1 MRKGRFTSRFA
12 DTLMT
17 VNVRHVV
24 VGSILLASNVAAAD
38 RIKVAVVP
46 GIAVNL
52 DAARVDA
59 LSQDLAEG
67 LAAELDVDAIG
78 GLEVR
83 RQLPPDGLPPD
94 CATNAACSADVAKR
108 TGAQQLLFVVMV
120 DSGAGGAV
128 QVDTTWVEPATGKS
142 ASRPPIDLT
151 STIDADAKAKF
162 QAAAT
167 RLLPDAPA
175 KTQPAAGGTTTI
187 VTQQPALV
195 GGVPR
200 HLTTT
205 TYITGGVAFVGLGLG
220 AVMGLQARSKYNDCE
235 AHAGTCTDSQK
246 STIRNYDHIA
256 DLGWGLAAAG
266 AITTVV
272 LYATSGVE
280 PHVEVAPTTN
290 GGAAVTYFGSF

>member
-1 MRKGRFTSRFA
+1 M
-12 DTLMT
+12 
-17 VNVRHVV
+17 NVRHVV

-67 LAAELDVDAIG
+67 LAAGLDVDAVG

-83 RQLPPDGLPPD
+83 RLLPPDGLPPD
-94 CATNAACSADVAKR
+94 CATNAACAKDVAKR
-108 TGAQQLLFVVMV
+108 TGAEQLLFVVMV

-128 QVDTTWVEPATGKS
+128 QVDTTWVEPATGRS
-142 ASRPPIDLT
+142 SSRPPIDLT

-162 QAAAT
+162 EAAAT
-167 RLLPDAPA
+167 RLLPDAPVK
-175 KTQPAAGGTTTI
+175 KTPVAGGTTN
-187 VTQQPALV
+187 VFVQPAMV
-195 GGVPR
+195 GGEPR
-200 HLTTT
+200 HLTTPA
-205 TYITGGVAFVGLGLG
+205 YITGGIAIVGLGLG

-235 AHAGTCTDSQK
+235 AHADTCTASQK
-246 STIRNYDHIA
+246 DTIRTYDHVA

-266 AITTVV
+266 AITTVI

-280 PHVEVAPTTN
+280 PHLEVAPTTN
-290 GGAAVTYFGSF
+290 GGAAVSYFGSF

>member
-1 MRKGRFTSRFA
+1 MVI
-12 DTLMT
+12 
-17 VNVRHVV
+17 VNLRYLVPA
-24 VGSILLASNVAAAD
+24 SILLASNVAAAD

-67 LAAELDVDAIG
+67 LSTELDVDAVG

-83 RQLPPDGLPPD
+83 RQLPADGVPPD
-94 CATNAACSADVAKR
+94 CVNTPACTADVAKR

-128 QVDTTWVEPATGKS
+128 QVDTTWVEPSSGHS

-167 RLLPDAPA
+167 RMLPDAPVR
-175 KTQPAAGGTTTI
+175 KKDVTTQVIA
-187 VTQQPALV
+187 PALV
-195 GGVPR
+195 GGEPR
-200 HLTTT
+200 HFTTPAI
-205 TYITGGVAFVGLGLG
+205 ITGGAAVVGLGVW
-220 AVMGLQARSKYNDCE
+220 AVFGLQARSKYNDCE
-235 AHAGTCTDSQK
+235 AHAATCTPSQK
-246 STIRNYDHIA
+246 DTIRSYDHVA
-256 DLGWGLAAAG
+256 DAGLVLGVVG
-266 AITTVV
+266 AIATTV
-272 LYATSGVE
+272 LYARSGKE
-280 PHVEVAPTTN
+280 PHVEVAPAAG
-290 GGAAVTYFGSF
+290 GGATVSAFGRF

>member
-1 MRKGRFTSRFA
+1 
-12 DTLMT
+12 MT

-24 VGSILLASNVAAAD
+24 VGTILLASNVALAD
-38 RIKVAVVP
+38 RVKVAVVP

-67 LAAELDVDAIG
+67 LSAELEVDAVG

-94 CATNAACSADVAKR
+94 CATNAACIKDVAKR
-108 TGAQQLLFVVMV
+108 TGAEQLLFVVMV

-128 QVDTTWVEPATGKS
+128 QVDTTWVEPGSGKT

-167 RLLPDAPA
+167 RLLPDAQVKKKVVA
-175 KTQPAAGGTTTI
+175 GNTTNVIVQPEM
-187 VTQQPALV
+187 V
-195 GGVPR
+195 GGVPK
-200 HLTTT
+200 HLTTPA
-205 TYITGGVAFVGLGLG
+205 YIAGGVAIVGLGLG
-220 AVMGLQARSKYNDCE
+220 TVMGLQARSKYNDCQ
-235 AHAGTCTDSQK
+235 AHAATCTSSQMD
-246 STIRNYDHIA
+246 TIRTYDHVA

-280 PHVEVAPTTN
+280 PHLEVAPTTN

>member
-1 MRKGRFTSRFA
+1 VKIVNLR
-12 DTLMT
+12 TLLP
-17 VNVRHVV
+17 
-24 VGSILLASNVAAAD
+24 VGILLASNVAAAD

-67 LAAELDVDAIG
+67 LASELDVDAVG

-94 CATNAACSADVAKR
+94 CVTTPSCTADVAKR

-128 QVDTTWVEPATGKS
+128 QVDTTWVEPSSGHS

-167 RLLPDAPA
+167 RLLPDAPVR
-175 KTQPAAGGTTTI
+175 KKEVTTQVIA
-187 VTQQPALV
+187 PALV
-195 GGVPR
+195 GGEPR
-200 HLTTT
+200 HLTTVSM
-205 TYITGGVAFVGLGLG
+205 ITGGAAIVGLGVG
-220 AVMGLQARSKYNDCE
+220 VAFGLQARSKYDDCE
-235 AHAGTCTDSQK
+235 VHAGTCTTSQK
-246 STIRNYDHIA
+246 SSIRTYDHIA
-256 DLGWGLAAAG
+256 DAGWAVGVVG
-266 AITTVV
+266 AIATTV
-272 LYATSGVE
+272 LWATSGTE
-280 PHVEVAPTTN
+280 PHVEVAPN
-290 GGAAVTYFGSF
+290 ASGGATVSAFGRF

>member
-1 MRKGRFTSRFA
+1 MIVNLRTVFA
-12 DTLMT
+12 A
-17 VNVRHVV
+17 
-24 VGSILLASNVAAAD
+24 SILLAANVAAAE

-59 LSQDLAEG
+59 LSQDMAEG
-67 LAAELDVDAIG
+67 LTSELDIDAVG

-83 RQLPPDGLPPD
+83 RQLPAEGLPPD
-94 CATNAACSADVAKR
+94 CVTTPACTADVAKR

-142 ASRPPIDLT
+142 ASRPPLDLT

-167 RLLPDAPA
+167 RLLPDAPVKQKA
-175 KTQPAAGGTTTI
+175 VATTTQF
-187 VTQQPALV
+187 VQAPLV

-200 HLTTT
+200 HFTTPSL
-205 TYITGGVAFVGLGLG
+205 ITAGVAVVGLG
-220 AVMGLQARSKYNDCE
+220 MGIGFGLATRSKYNDCD
-235 AHAGTCTDSQK
+235 AHAASCTSSQK
-246 STIRNYDHIA
+246 STIRNYGHLA
-256 DLGWGLAAAG
+256 DAGWALGLAG
-266 AITTVV
+266 AIATTV
-272 LYATSGVE
+272 LYATSGTE
-280 PHVEVAPTTN
+280 PHVEVAPN
-290 GGAAVTYFGSF
+290 AAGGATVSAFGSF

>member
-1 MRKGRFTSRFA
+1 MIVNLRTVFA
-12 DTLMT
+12 A
-17 VNVRHVV
+17 
-24 VGSILLASNVAAAD
+24 SILLAANVAAAD

-59 LSQDLAEG
+59 LSQDMAEG
-67 LAAELDVDAIG
+67 LTSELEIDAVG

-83 RQLPPDGLPPD
+83 RQLPAEGLPPD
-94 CATNAACSADVAKR
+94 CVTTPTCTTDVAKR

-142 ASRPPIDLT
+142 ASRPPLDLT

-167 RLLPDAPA
+167 RLLPDAPVKPKA
-175 KTQPAAGGTTTI
+175 VTTT
-187 VTQQPALV
+187 TQFIQAPLV

-200 HLTTT
+200 HFTTPSL
-205 TYITGGVAFVGLGLG
+205 ITAGVAVAGLG
-220 AVMGLQARSKYNDCE
+220 MGIGFGLATRSKYNDCD
-235 AHAGTCTDSQK
+235 AHANTCTSSQK
-246 STIRNYDHIA
+246 STIRTYGHLA
-256 DLGWGLAAAG
+256 DAGYVLGLAS
-266 AITTVV
+266 AIATTV
-272 LYATSGVE
+272 LYATSGTE
-280 PHVEVAPTTN
+280 PHVEVTPNPA
-290 GGAAVTYFGSF
+290 GGATVSAFGRF

>member
-1 MRKGRFTSRFA
+1 
-12 DTLMT
+12 MT

-24 VGSILLASNVAAAD
+24 VGTILLASNVALAD
-38 RIKVAVVP
+38 RVKVAVVP

-67 LAAELDVDAIG
+67 LSAQLEVDAVG

-94 CATNAACSADVAKR
+94 CATNAACTKDVAKR
-108 TGAQQLLFVVMV
+108 TGADQLLFVVMV

-128 QVDTTWVEPATGKS
+128 QVDTTWVEPGTGKT

-162 QAAAT
+162 EAAAT
-167 RLLPDAPA
+167 RLLPDATVKKKA
-175 KTQPAAGGTTTI
+175 VAGNTTNVIVQPAM
-187 VTQQPALV
+187 V
-195 GGVPR
+195 GGEPK
-200 HLTTT
+200 HLTTPA
-205 TYITGGVAFVGLGLG
+205 YISGGVAIVGLGLG
-220 AVMGLQARSKYNDCE
+220 AVMGLQARSKYNDCQE
-235 AHAGTCTDSQK
+235 HAATCTTSQK
-246 STIRNYDHIA
+246 DTIRTYDHVA

-280 PHVEVAPTTN
+280 PHLEVAPTTN

>member
-1 MRKGRFTSRFA
+1 
-12 DTLMT
+12 MT

-67 LAAELDVDAIG
+67 LSAELEVDAIG

-94 CATNAACSADVAKR
+94 CATNAACAKDVAKR
-108 TGAQQLLFVVMV
+108 TGAEQLLFVVMV

-128 QVDTTWVEPATGKS
+128 QVDTTWVEPASGRS
-142 ASRPPIDLT
+142 SSRPPIDLT

-167 RLLPDAPA
+167 RLLPDAPVK
-175 KTQPAAGGTTTI
+175 KTPVAVGTTNVIVQPAM
-187 VTQQPALV
+187 V
-195 GGVPR
+195 GGEPR
-200 HLTTT
+200 HLTTPA
-205 TYITGGVAFVGLGLG
+205 YITGGVAIVGLGLG

-235 AHAGTCTDSQK
+235 AHADTCTASQK
-246 STIRNYDHIA
+246 DTIRTYDHVA

-266 AITTVV
+266 AIATVV

-280 PHVEVAPTTN
+280 PHLEVAPTTN
-290 GGAAVTYFGSF
+290 GGASVSYFGSF

>member
-1 MRKGRFTSRFA
+1 
-12 DTLMT
+12 MT

-24 VGSILLASNVAAAD
+24 VGTILLASNVALAD
-38 RIKVAVVP
+38 RVKVAVIP

-67 LAAELDVDAIG
+67 LSAQLDVDAVG

-83 RQLPPDGLPPD
+83 RQLPPDGLQPD
-94 CATNAACSADVAKR
+94 CATNAACIKDVAKR

-128 QVDTTWVEPATGKS
+128 QVDTTWVEPATGKT

-162 QAAAT
+162 EAAAT
-167 RLLPDAPA
+167 RLLPDAPVK
-175 KTQPAAGGTTTI
+175 KTAVADNTTNVIVQPTM
-187 VTQQPALV
+187 V
-195 GGVPR
+195 GGEPK
-200 HLTTT
+200 HLTTPA
-205 TYITGGVAFVGLGLG
+205 YVAGGVAIAGLGLG
-220 AVMGLQARSKYNDCE
+220 AVMGLQARSKYNDCQE
-235 AHAGTCTDSQK
+235 HAATCTSSQK
-246 STIRNYDHIA
+246 DTIRTYDHVA

-266 AITTVV
+266 AIATVV
-272 LYATSGVE
+272 LYETSGVE
-280 PHVEVAPTTN
+280 PHLEVAPTTN

>member
-1 MRKGRFTSRFA
+1 
-12 DTLMT
+12 MT

-24 VGSILLASNVAAAD
+24 VGTILLASNVALAD
-38 RIKVAVVP
+38 RVKVAVVP

-67 LAAELDVDAIG
+67 LSAQLDVDAVG

-94 CATNAACSADVAKR
+94 CATNAACAKDVAKR

-128 QVDTTWVEPATGKS
+128 QVDTTWVEPGTGKT

-162 QAAAT
+162 EAAAT
-167 RLLPDAPA
+167 RLLPDAPVKKVA
-175 KTQPAAGGTTTI
+175 SGETTNVIVQPAM
-187 VTQQPALV
+187 V

-200 HLTTT
+200 HMTTPA
-205 TYITGGVAFVGLGLG
+205 YITGGVAIVGLGLG
-220 AVMGLQARSKYNDCE
+220 TVMGLQARSKYNDCQ
-235 AHAGTCTDSQK
+235 AHAATCTSSQMD
-246 STIRNYDHIA
+246 TIRTDDHIA

-266 AITTVV
+266 AIATVV
-272 LYATSGVE
+272 MYATSGVE
-280 PHVEVAPTTN
+280 PHLEVAPTAS